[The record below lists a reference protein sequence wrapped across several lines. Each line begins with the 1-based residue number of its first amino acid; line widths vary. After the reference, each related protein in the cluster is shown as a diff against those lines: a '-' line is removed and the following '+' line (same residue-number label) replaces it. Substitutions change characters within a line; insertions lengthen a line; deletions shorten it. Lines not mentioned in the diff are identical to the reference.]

1 MANSDQQRR
10 TGSVFW
16 KVALV
21 LITAQLAIGILAV
34 GFTAWFARDQQKSL
48 ASEAMTARLD
58 AVSEEIER
66 RSAGS
71 DVFKDHLSEDLKLD
85 LGYRFPDPVFIL
97 NLDGSIV
104 ETILPA
110 SDAFPAAFIDTTVV
124 STLPDIIELE
134 ETFTE
139 IFIDVS
145 DEKVPGG
152 YASAPLLDSG
162 GFPVGFLVI
171 QPVRQSIAL
180 ELADTNAAFRKSI
193 RLISGLSIV
202 VALLLGAFFT
212 WWLVRPLRLIAGTV
226 SHIGEGKYDLRLS
239 VKGNDEFALLSQAI
253 NQMTEKV
260 QSSIDSLKE
269 SDRIRRELVANVGH
283 DLRTPL
289 AAIEANLEEA
299 ERFKLEGRPH
309 DYDEAVKQARRQS
322 RVLAGLITDLF
333 ELSRL
338 ESAVPRLNLEPVP
351 MGELISDAISSVA
364 ATSRDN
370 GIVVK
375 SVVDPRI
382 PIVLADGVLLLR
394 LLTNLLSNAVRYSD
408 ANSEVVISA
417 HYEQVWIRLSV
428 LNRGGAIPPEELE
441 RVFDRY
447 YRGSHA
453 RTRSVGE
460 NRGGTGLGLA
470 IAKAIAEA
478 HGGSLTVSSQ
488 PDSGTVFTFE
498 LPVVAPDQ
506 DIPPV

>member
-1 MANSDQQRR
+1 MANLDQKRR

-21 LITAQLAIGILAV
+21 LITAQLTIGILAV

-66 RSAGS
+66 RSAAS
-71 DVFKDHLSEDLKLD
+71 DVAVDHLSDDLKLD
-85 LGYRFPDPVFIL
+85 LGYRFPDPLFIL

-124 STLPDIIELE
+124 STLPDIIDLE
-134 ETFTE
+134 NTFTE

-180 ELADTNAAFRKSI
+180 ELADSNAAFRKSI
-193 RLISGLSIV
+193 RLIAGFSII

-212 WWLVRPLRLIAGTV
+212 WWLVRPLRLIAGAV
-226 SHIGEGKYDLRLS
+226 SHIGEGRYDVRLS
-239 VKGNDEFALLSQAI
+239 VKGNDEFASLSQAI

-299 ERFKLEGRPH
+299 ERFRSEGRPL
-309 DYDEAVKQARRQS
+309 DYDHAVKQARRQS
-322 RVLAGLITDLF
+322 RVLAGLISDLF

-351 MGELISDAISSVA
+351 VGELISDAISSVA
-364 ATSRDN
+364 ATSKDS

-375 SVVDPRI
+375 SVVDPQI

-394 LLTNLLSNAVRYSD
+394 LLTNLLSNAVRYAEAD
-408 ANSEVVISA
+408 SEVVISA
-417 HYEQVWIRLSV
+417 HFEQGRTRISV
-428 LNRGGAIPPEELE
+428 LNRGKAIPPEELE

-453 RTRSVGE
+453 RTRAVGD
-460 NRGGTGLGLA
+460 NREGTGLGLA
-470 IAKAIAEA
+470 ISKAIAEA
-478 HGGSLTVSSQ
+478 HGGSLTVTSQ
-488 PDSGTVFTFE
+488 SDSGTVFTFE
-498 LPVVAPDQ
+498 LPVVAQGQDVSPD
-506 DIPPV
+506 